1 MSKFASFFF
10 FVTVVAS
17 SLFVATLGQDGDEAK
32 VVYSGKGFT
41 REGKQEYTRLQIE
54 MDFSKINP
62 KDRGCNGLTFLLK
75 VRHKSNNE
83 NENAVSHGVST
94 YDVLPA
100 EASSSLQHDDK
111 YFGQMVLG
119 NAVTSIEMSED
130 GGKTWTLPFR
140 TSAGFNKHATDS
152 GLWLSR
158 AVAIYPLTSK
168 GSDDARDNL
177 ATLDTRDS
185 SDLSGDVWIGFLPL
199 LGQFHD
205 RVRYTIESLD
215 GVPLMKKSP
224 GEYIQLLLSKANGQT
239 PKKIANA
246 LRNQI
251 LPRKFKEW
259 SFSGTVKFADGGSYS
274 DDGPIKTVVP
284 IRPPRPI
291 SEAGKKANERMNEES
306 EKLEA
311 QFERDRV
318 SMEKQFEDVRKD
330 LEEMAEG
337 FRTGNILDTGDDDSE
352 FVVADALAEAEAA
365 AAAVTAAAEVASE
378 PVVEPEAAAEV
389 ASEPVVEPEAAA
401 PSEQEE
407 ASTPKEQEAPAIDS
421 TSTPG
426 GVDMEI
432 LEVPDEL
439 EL

>member
-1 MSKFASFFF
+1 M
-10 FVTVVAS
+10 
-17 SLFVATLGQDGDEAK
+17 
-32 VVYSGKGFT
+32 
-41 REGKQEYTRLQIE
+41 RL
-54 MDFSKINP
+54 
-62 KDRGCNGLTFLLK
+62 
-75 VRHKSNNE
+75 
-83 NENAVSHGVST
+83 
-94 YDVLPA
+94 
-100 EASSSLQHDDK
+100 
-111 YFGQMVLG
+111 
-119 NAVTSIEMSED
+119 

-352 FVVADALAEAEAA
+352 FVVADALAEAAEMMAQSRSPILHPRRNLTPPPGEAA
-365 AAAVTAAAEVASE
+365 LHRSYYLPNGASCCHHSDF
-378 PVVEPEAAAEV
+378 PRR
-389 ASEPVVEPEAAA
+389 SRCA
-401 PSEQEE
+401 PR
-407 ASTPKEQEAPAIDS
+407 PR
-421 TSTPG
+421 G
-426 GVDMEI
+426 GS
-432 LEVPDEL
+432 
-439 EL
+439 